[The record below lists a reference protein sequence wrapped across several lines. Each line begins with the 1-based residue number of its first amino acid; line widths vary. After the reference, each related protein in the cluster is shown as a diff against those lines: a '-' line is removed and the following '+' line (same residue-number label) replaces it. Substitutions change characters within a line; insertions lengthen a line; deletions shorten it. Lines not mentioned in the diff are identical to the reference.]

1 MIPLITY
8 PNIDRRKTLKYRME
22 KKGYF
27 WEKMS
32 RKATEHSTSSES
44 IMERD
49 NGYLSLL
56 CNTVIKHSNN
66 KKGIKDYI
74 QKVLNTCL
82 LVMYAINNSNL
93 NLSLDRHVQTHA
105 RSTFTCS
112 TCLQSFKKENHLK
125 YHEERRN
132 LYQQNSSPS
141 NG

>member
-1 MIPLITY
+1 
-8 PNIDRRKTLKYRME
+8 
-22 KKGYF
+22 
-27 WEKMS
+27 MS

-56 CNTVIKHSNN
+56 CNTVIKHWNN

-74 QKVLNTCL
+74 QEVLNTCL

>member
-8 PNIDRRKTLKYRME
+8 PNIDRRKIEWRRKVTFGK
-22 KKGYF
+22 
-27 WEKMS
+27 KMS